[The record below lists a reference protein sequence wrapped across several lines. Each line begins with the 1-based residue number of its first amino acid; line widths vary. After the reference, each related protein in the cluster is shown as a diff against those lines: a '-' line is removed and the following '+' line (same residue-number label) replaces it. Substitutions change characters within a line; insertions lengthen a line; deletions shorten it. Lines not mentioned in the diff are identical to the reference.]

1 MRPVR
6 RLAVVLVLLTL
17 VVPSS
22 GTAGAGPVTHDP
34 CPGEHPT
41 RQFVTGKGVLENLL
55 FDGKGNLYVTGDG
68 MLRRYD
74 AAGNET
80 VLLQDMSLGGL
91 AIGPDRALYLGIGND
106 IEASVMRTGA
116 SAVWRITRTKPLKHT
131 VYAQGFDMANGM
143 WFDRAGNLYVSNDFG
158 EGPVRIPRR
167 KPSSW
172 TVWGGQ
178 YGTNGIVVDPTG
190 RYLDAAITFDQASRI
205 VRIPLKDPSQA
216 RTIAVLSTGALTLEP
231 GVHVPPYVGGP
242 AMPQGLDDMTRDA
255 KGTLYVTANGP
266 AGALLKV
273 DPKTGT
279 ACILAD
285 GLDLPSSVR
294 FASAFGAD
302 TGKLYVT
309 QFGGAITVVT
319 P

>member
-1 MRPVR
+1 MTRVRPRLVL
-6 RLAVVLVLLTL
+6 LAVLAAVLVL
-17 VVPSS
+17 PGS
-22 GTAGAGPVTHDP
+22 AGAGPVTHDP

-55 FDGKGNLYVTGDG
+55 FDGKGNLYVTGEG

-80 VLLQDMSLGGL
+80 VLLEDMSLGGL

-106 IEASVMRTGA
+106 IEASMMRTGS
-116 SAVWRITRTKPLKHT
+116 SAVWRITSTQPLKHT
-131 VYAQGFDMANGM
+131 VYAEGFDMANGM

-158 EGPVRIPRR
+158 EGPVRIPRK
-167 KPSSW
+167 KPSTW

-178 YGTNGIVVDPTG
+178 YGTNGIVVDPSG
-190 RYLDAAITFDQASRI
+190 RFLDAAITFDQASRI

-216 RTIAVLSTGALTLEP
+216 TTLAALSTGAATLEP
-231 GVHVPPYVGGP
+231 GVHVPPYAGGP

-255 KGTLYVTANGP
+255 KGTLYVAANGP
-266 AGALLKV
+266 AGSLLKV
-273 DPKTGT
+273 DPKTGA
-279 ACILAD
+279 ACVLAD

-294 FASAFGAD
+294 FAKAFGRD

>member
-1 MRPVR
+1 MRPLR
-6 RLAVVLVLLTL
+6 RIAALLALIALVLP
-17 VVPSS
+17 VS

-34 CPGEHPT
+34 CPGAHPT

-55 FDGKGNLYVTGDG
+55 FDGKGNLYVTGDDQ
-68 MLRRYD
+68 LRRYD

-80 VLLQDMSLGGL
+80 VLIEGVHLGGL

-106 IEASVMRTGA
+106 IAESVRRTGS
-116 SAVWRITRTKPLKHT
+116 SAIWRVTRTNPLKYT
-131 VYAQGFDMANGM
+131 VYAEGFDMANGM

-158 EGPVRIPRR
+158 PGPVKIPRR
-167 KPSSW
+167 NPSAW

-178 YGTNGIVVDPTG
+178 HGANGIVVDPTG
-190 RYLDAAITFDQASRI
+190 RYLDAALTFDQASRI
-205 VRIPLKDPSQA
+205 VRIPLKDPSRA
-216 RTIAVLSTGALTLEP
+216 RTIAALSTGALTLEP
-231 GVHVPPYVGGP
+231 GVHAPPYVGGP
-242 AMPQGLDDMTRDA
+242 VMPQGLDDMTRDA
-255 KGTLYVTANGP
+255 KGNLYVAANGP

-279 ACILAD
+279 ACVLAD

-294 FASAFGAD
+294 FARAFGPD